1 MPLIET
7 DTIIG
12 FLNKGD
18 IFHEESNEIFE
29 KISNGELDAEISSVS
44 LIELQLIY
52 KSKKI
57 EYQFE
62 FDLAEFQAIK
72 NLKWAPL
79 TVVSSLTAINLRKR
93 YNLTFFDSLHVGI
106 AFNLDM
112 QIISQDKK
120 YDNISGLKRIPL
132 RT

>member
-44 LIELQLIY
+44 LIELQLVY

>member
-1 MPLIET
+1 LPLIET

>member
-1 MPLIET
+1 LPLIET

-106 AFNLDM
+106 AFNLDN